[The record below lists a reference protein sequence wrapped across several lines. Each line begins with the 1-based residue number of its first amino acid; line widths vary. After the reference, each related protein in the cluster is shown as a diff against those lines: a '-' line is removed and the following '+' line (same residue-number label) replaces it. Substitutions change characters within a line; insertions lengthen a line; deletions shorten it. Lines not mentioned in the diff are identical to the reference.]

1 MTGRGLLELCDLKSA
16 HSLKE
21 KEEELHPLN
30 KADLKSSKDGTPNRI
45 TLNLGENTAE
55 DEVPLEYAGHVI
67 GSLKINRNKG
77 QGTLDISNSVMEMFL
92 RKAFL
97 VEERQREKH
106 AKELLVSLLLNQV
119 HSNCDLALETMGRI
133 LGYGI
138 EDPQVVFIVEFE
150 KKECFDE
157 QSPEWKRLQSVA
169 IKIVE
174 DYFKY
179 SGGYIVVSFYNG
191 RLLVLKNIVL
201 EEILREHFSFEGSE
215 KEKGKYLSKL
225 RKQLTSM
232 AESLRQAIMLGTKQD
247 VSIGIGEC
255 RKGVFAARNSYQDAC
270 LALKMGKYF
279 KEIKR
284 AHVFHV
290 FDFALESLLAQVKE
304 EEKNSFIEH
313 YLGSIRGEKELLETL
328 EAFFQCNLNIAQASE
343 KSFLH
348 RNTFTY
354 RLDKIQCLT
363 GLNPRSFYDALVLAV
378 ALIMKQIDAH
388 RTV

>member
-1 MTGRGLLELCDLKSA
+1 MTGSLLELCDFKNEN
-16 HSLKE
+16 SLKE
-21 KEEELHPLN
+21 EDLFPLDE
-30 KADLKSSKDGTPNRI
+30 ADLKSSEDNKSNKI
-45 TLNLGENTAE
+45 TLNLGKNTVE

-67 GSLKINRNKG
+67 GSIKINRSKG
-77 QGTLDISNSVMEMFL
+77 QGKLDISKSVMELLL

-97 VEERQREKH
+97 VEEQQREKQ
-106 AKELLVSLLLNQV
+106 AKELLVSLLLNHV
-119 HSNCDLALETMGRI
+119 SGNYDLAVNTMGRI
-133 LGYGI
+133 FGYGI

-150 KKECFDE
+150 KKERFDE
-157 QSPEWKRLQSVA
+157 QSPEWERLQSVA
-169 IKIVE
+169 IKIIE
-174 DYFKY
+174 NFFKF
-179 SGGYIVVSFYNG
+179 SGGFIVVSFYNG

-201 EEILREHFSFEGSE
+201 EEILRENFTFKGSE

-225 RKQLTSM
+225 RKQLISM
-232 AESLRQAIMLGTKQD
+232 AESLRQAILLGTKQD

-255 RKGVFAARNSYQDAC
+255 RKGVCATRDSYQDAC

-284 AHVFHV
+284 AHIFHI

-304 EEKNSFIEH
+304 EKKNRFIEH
-313 YLGSIRGEKELLETL
+313 YLGSVRGEKELLETL
-328 EAFFQCNLNIAQASE
+328 EAFFQCNLNIAQAAE

-363 GLNPRSFYDALVLAV
+363 GLNPRSFYDALVLAI
-378 ALIMKQIDAH
+378 ALIMKQIDAR